1 MADEEGSSSSPGID
15 GQESSANRNNNET
28 NLRPTTTSEKKT
40 TKTKT
45 KTVAVESP
53 KAKTHKETS
62 SDYSLSERFSIL
74 SKPKVRSEFHI
85 RTGYSNKHS

>member
-15 GQESSANRNNNET
+15 GQDSSANRNNET
-28 NLRPTTTSEKKT
+28 NTSEKKT
-40 TKTKT
+40 TRASKT
-45 KTVAVESP
+45 KTVAVESSP
-53 KAKTHKETS
+53 KAKTHKESS

-85 RTGYSNKHS
+85 RTG